1 MASRRRPHNII
12 LCSDN
17 SSLGGTVLANPGS
30 GLVPHAL
37 SAPIQALGKAGRY
50 VGKKI
55 VLVDDDRL
63 VLQSVSAL
71 LSSSGYLVWATE
83 STEEAV
89 DLTRTI
95 EPDVL
100 VTDYRMPLM
109 DGVSLLE
116 RVKELAVVPLML
128 VYSATPPPG
137 ERLAQRLPGVYWVA
151 KTAGHG
157 ALLGRLTDLLER
169 SVGPS

>member
-1 MASRRRPHNII
+1 MGKRPTRQFQ
-12 LCSDN
+12 
-17 SSLGGTVLANPGS
+17 LGT
-30 GLVPHAL
+30 
-37 SAPIQALGKAGRY
+37 QALGKVGLRL
-50 VGKKI
+50 GKKI

-63 VLQSVSAL
+63 VLQSVSAAL
-71 LSSSGYLVWATE
+71 AASGYQVWSTD

-89 DLTRTI
+89 ELTREV

-137 ERLAQRLPGVYWVA
+137 GRLAQRVRGVHWVA
-151 KTAGHG
+151 KTTGHG
-157 ALLGRLTDLLER
+157 ALLGKLTDLLEGG
-169 SVGPS
+169 VGPS